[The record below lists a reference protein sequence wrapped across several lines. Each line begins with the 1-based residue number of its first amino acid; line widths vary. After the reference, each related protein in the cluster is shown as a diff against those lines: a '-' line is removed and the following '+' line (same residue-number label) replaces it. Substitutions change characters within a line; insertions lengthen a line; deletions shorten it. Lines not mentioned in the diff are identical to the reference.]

1 MALAIAKE
9 TKLKVF
15 ICFTFIFFLLELISG
30 YYSGSVALIADA
42 FHMLSD
48 VAALFIALYA
58 TKVFSLF
65 LGQHSSHLLLLI
77 PHSWRKTETLVL
89 NSVLVF
95 NVQKLWAP

>member
-1 MALAIAKE
+1 MPLLQIGKE

-15 ICFTFIFFLLELISG
+15 ICFTFLFFLLELISG

-58 TKVFSLF
+58 TKVLCFGSYYICDFLSSLF
-65 LGQHSSHLLLLI
+65 
-77 PHSWRKTETLVL
+77 
-89 NSVLVF
+89 
-95 NVQKLWAP
+95 